1 MTPDKAKSLANDIS
15 CVIAT
20 LQEIADELAA
30 AYPDSDYDREPE
42 QEAATPI
49 TEPPKPALKLE
60 QVRMVLAEKSRA
72 GHTAAVKAL
81 LTKYGV
87 AKLSELDTAHYAA
100 LLKEAEGIK

>member
-1 MTPDKAKSLANDIS
+1 MTPDKAKSPANDIS

-20 LQEIADELAA
+20 LQEITDELAA

-42 QEAATPI
+42 QETPI
-49 TEPPKPALKLE
+49 PEPPKPTLKLE
-60 QVRMVLAEKSRA
+60 QVRMVLAEKIRA
-72 GHTAAVKAL
+72 GHTAAVKTL

-87 AKLSELDTAHYAA
+87 AKLSELDPAHYAA

>member
-20 LQEIADELAA
+20 LQERADELAA
-30 AYPDSDYDREPE
+30 AYPDSDYDSEPE
-42 QEAATPI
+42 QETPAP
-49 TEPPKPALKLE
+49 EPPKPALKLE

-87 AKLSELDTAHYAA
+87 AKLSELDPAHYAA
-100 LLKEAEGIK
+100 LLKEAEAIK